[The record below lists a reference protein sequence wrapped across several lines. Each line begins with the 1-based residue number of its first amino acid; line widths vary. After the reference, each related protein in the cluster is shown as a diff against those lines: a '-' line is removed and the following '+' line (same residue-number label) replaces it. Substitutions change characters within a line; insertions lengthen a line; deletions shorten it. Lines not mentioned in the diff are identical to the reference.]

1 MVQVANFPTKKQ
13 NALDLLITT
22 RPSFI
27 DNYSFINWFWRPG
40 QCNPIWS
47 NLSLT
52 FYKPIKRKI
61 HNWKRANLK
70 ELRKNVKEKM
80 GKFVRGNTINTPII
94 YGSN

>member
-27 DNYSFINWFWRPG
+27 NNYSFINWFWRPG

-47 NLSLT
+47 NLSPT
-52 FYKPIKRKI
+52 GYQTDQ
-61 HNWKRANLK
+61 
-70 ELRKNVKEKM
+70 EKDSQLE
-80 GKFVRGNTINTPII
+80 K
-94 YGSN
+94 S